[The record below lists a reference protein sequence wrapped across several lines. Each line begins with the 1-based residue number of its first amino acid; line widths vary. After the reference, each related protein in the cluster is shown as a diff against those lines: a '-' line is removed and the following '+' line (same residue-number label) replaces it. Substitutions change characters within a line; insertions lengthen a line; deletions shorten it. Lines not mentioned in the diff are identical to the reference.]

1 MRKPSRSTDQARLTG
16 GLAPSQN
23 EELMTDARGGA
34 QEAAMGLEVNVRK
47 VGEVTVL
54 DLHGRATIGVGN
66 DVLNAKLRQTVEGG
80 ARKLLINLAGLMQI
94 DSSGIST
101 IVRTFVTLGR
111 RGGTLKLLSPQGR
124 VREVLEVTH
133 LLGAIPTYDSEASA
147 LQSYR

>member
-1 MRKPSRSTDQARLTG
+1 MRKPSGSTDQARLTG
-16 GLAPSQN
+16 GLAPSHK
-23 EELMTDARGGA
+23 EEFMTDARGGA